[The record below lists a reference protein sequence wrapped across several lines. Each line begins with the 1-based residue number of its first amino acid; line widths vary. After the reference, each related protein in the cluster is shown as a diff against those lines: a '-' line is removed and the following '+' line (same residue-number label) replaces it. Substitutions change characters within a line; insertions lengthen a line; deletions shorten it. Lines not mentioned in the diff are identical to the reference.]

1 MLMKERLLEAF
12 ERKENDVNSFVWK
25 GKKSKSGQSEVKM
38 MDCTP
43 EELRSFYKHCESML
57 NSTDRKNPGRNVVY
71 NQIQNQKDKCTTE
84 LFLRWLN
91 SERNISKYAFLNSIR
106 EFLENNPQID
116 QKEDKMS
123 KVISGCPQEFME
135 LPISLVLDGCLDCLG
150 VFNKHHITLSF
161 ILEQGVW
168 LSSEESKQMKKE
180 GYTDSAK
187 YIVDQI
193 NTKTSNKNISTV
205 KVTSRGGIIL
215 KEVFS
220 MIALKNK
227 KYSDMDTFQIE
238 TLRNK
243 MLSRLEK
250 KVKNQAEQ
258 WKKRMIQIEK
268 VLEAKGEKL

>member
-25 GKKSKSGQSEVKM
+25 GKKSKSGQAEVKM

-71 NQIQNQKDKCTTE
+71 NQIQNQKDRCTTE

-187 YIVDQI
+187 YIIDQI

-227 KYSDMDTFQIE
+227 KYSEMDTFQIE

>member
-71 NQIQNQKDKCTTE
+71 NQIQNQKDRCTTE

-168 LSSEESKQMKKE
+168 LSSEESKQMKKD

-187 YIVDQI
+187 YIIDQI

-227 KYSDMDTFQIE
+227 KYSEMDTFQIE

>member
-71 NQIQNQKDKCTTE
+71 NQIQNQKDRCTTE

-227 KYSDMDTFQIE
+227 KYSEMDTFQIE

>member
-71 NQIQNQKDKCTTE
+71 NQIQNQKDRCTTE

-187 YIVDQI
+187 YIIDQI

-227 KYSDMDTFQIE
+227 KYSEMDTFQIE
-238 TLRNK
+238 TLRKK

-268 VLEAKGEKL
+268 VLEANGEKL

>member
-1 MLMKERLLEAF
+1 MLIKERLLEAF

-71 NQIQNQKDKCTTE
+71 NQIQNQKDRCTTE

-187 YIVDQI
+187 YIIDQI

-227 KYSDMDTFQIE
+227 KYSEMDTFQIE

>member
-71 NQIQNQKDKCTTE
+71 NQIQNQKDRCTTE

-106 EFLENNPQID
+106 EFLENNPQIN

-187 YIVDQI
+187 YIIDQI

-227 KYSDMDTFQIE
+227 KYSEMDTFQIE

>member
-1 MLMKERLLEAF
+1 MKERLLEAF

-187 YIVDQI
+187 YIIDQI

>member
-71 NQIQNQKDKCTTE
+71 NQIQNQKDRCTTE

-187 YIVDQI
+187 YIIDQI

>member
-71 NQIQNQKDKCTTE
+71 NQIQNQKDRCTTE

-123 KVISGCPQEFME
+123 KVISGCPQDFME

-187 YIVDQI
+187 YIIDQI

>member
-1 MLMKERLLEAF
+1 
-12 ERKENDVNSFVWK
+12 
-25 GKKSKSGQSEVKM
+25 
-38 MDCTP
+38 
-43 EELRSFYKHCESML
+43 
-57 NSTDRKNPGRNVVY
+57 
-71 NQIQNQKDKCTTE
+71 
-84 LFLRWLN
+84 
-91 SERNISKYAFLNSIR
+91 
-106 EFLENNPQID
+106 
-116 QKEDKMS
+116 
-123 KVISGCPQEFME
+123 ME

-187 YIVDQI
+187 YIIDQI

>member
-71 NQIQNQKDKCTTE
+71 NQIQNQKDRCTTE

-187 YIVDQI
+187 YIIDQI

-227 KYSDMDTFQIE
+227 KYSEMDTFQIE

>member
-38 MDCTP
+38 MDCSP

-71 NQIQNQKDKCTTE
+71 NQIQNQKDRCTTE

-227 KYSDMDTFQIE
+227 KYSEMDTFQIE

>member
-71 NQIQNQKDKCTTE
+71 NQIQNQKDRCTTE

-123 KVISGCPQEFME
+123 KVISGCPQEFMD

-168 LSSEESKQMKKE
+168 LSSEESKQMKKD

-187 YIVDQI
+187 YIIDQI

-227 KYSDMDTFQIE
+227 KYSEMDTFQIE

>member
-71 NQIQNQKDKCTTE
+71 NQIQNQKDRCTTE

>member
-1 MLMKERLLEAF
+1 MKERLLEAF

-43 EELRSFYKHCESML
+43 EELRSFYSHCESML

-71 NQIQNQKDKCTTE
+71 NQIQNQKDRCTTE

>member
-1 MLMKERLLEAF
+1 MLMKELLLEAF
-12 ERKENDVNSFVWK
+12 EKKENDVNSFVWK

-71 NQIQNQKDKCTTE
+71 NQIQDQKNRCTTE

-91 SERNISKYAFLNSIR
+91 SEKNISKYAFLNSIR
-106 EFLENNPQID
+106 EFLENNPQIN
-116 QKEDKMS
+116 QREEKMDK
-123 KVISGCPQEFME
+123 VVSGCPKEFMD

-187 YIVDQI
+187 YIIDQI

-227 KYSDMDTFQIE
+227 KYSEMDTFQIE

>member
-1 MLMKERLLEAF
+1 MLIKERLLEAF
-12 ERKENDVNSFVWK
+12 EKKENDVNSFVWK
-25 GKKSKSGQSEVKM
+25 GKKSKTGQSEVKM

-71 NQIQNQKDKCTTE
+71 NQIQNQKDRCTTE

-187 YIVDQI
+187 YIIDQI

-227 KYSDMDTFQIE
+227 KYSEMDTFQIE

>member
-1 MLMKERLLEAF
+1 MLMKKRLLEAF

-71 NQIQNQKDKCTTE
+71 NQIQNQKDRCTTE

-187 YIVDQI
+187 YIIDQI

-227 KYSDMDTFQIE
+227 KYSEMDTFQIE

>member
-71 NQIQNQKDKCTTE
+71 NQIQNQKDRCTTE

-123 KVISGCPQEFME
+123 KVISGCPQEFMD

-227 KYSDMDTFQIE
+227 KYSEMDTFQIE